1 MKTFDNLISSFDFDK
16 FQSDCIIHDF
26 MKTYIK
32 KKSVSPGSSLTVP
45 CAMRR
50 ILRN

>member
-16 FQSDCIIHDF
+16 FKSDCIIHDF

-32 KKSVSPGSSLTVP
+32 KKN
-45 CAMRR
+45 R
-50 ILRN
+50 IYPHATIMKPTC